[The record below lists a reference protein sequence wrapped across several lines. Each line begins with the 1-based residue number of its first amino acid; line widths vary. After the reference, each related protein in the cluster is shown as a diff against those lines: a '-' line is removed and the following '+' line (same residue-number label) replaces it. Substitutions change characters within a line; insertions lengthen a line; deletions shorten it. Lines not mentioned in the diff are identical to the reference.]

1 MDLCWQSD
9 ISAIL
14 YTVYV
19 CHSFSS
25 KKQVFLNFMTAVT
38 IHSDFGAQKKNVCHC
53 VLFFLPSICH
63 AVMGLDAKIWVFWML
78 SVKPTPLASWRR
90 TIQGAGVVTGRI
102 DSGRGMSQAD
112 GCSWSPHT
120 SNSWYLG
127 LSQSCLAR
135 GLGSTVDVVCQTPR
149 QLSYAQSFLGSSCCV
164 GTSDH
169 RRASSPS

>member
-9 ISAIL
+9 TSAIL

-38 IHSDFGAQKKNVCHC
+38 IHRDFGAQKRMFVT
-53 VLFFLPSICH
+53 VSFSSSLLFAMKWWDWMPRSEF
-63 AVMGLDAKIWVFWML
+63 FWML
-78 SVKPTPLASWRR
+78 SLKPTPLASWRR